1 MVLYAVGAVYL
12 IYISFQYMMSVV
24 AGLPAVPDLATPL
37 TWFIV
42 AIVAVLTVVNAVLL
56 LWILYYVGK
65 RLTAGAKM
73 PLITLAGL
81 IFLFFLDWLMVEWL
95 WDPHVPPFD
104 FAYYAIGWKNV
115 TSMVFMIIN
124 YALAAAIF
132 YGFSAYRRR
141 QGIDIDK
148 VYKEIPVE

>member
-1 MVLYAVGAVYL
+1 MAV
-12 IYISFQYMMSVV
+12 IT
-24 AGLPAVPDLATPL
+24 GLPTVPDLATPL
-37 TWFIV
+37 TW
-42 AIVAVLTVVNAVLL
+42 AIVILVAALSVINAVIM
-56 LWILYYVGK
+56 LWLLYYVGK
-65 RLTAGAKM
+65 RVLAGAKM

-81 IFLFFLDWLMVEWL
+81 VFLPFLDWLLIEWF
-95 WDPHVPPFD
+95 WDPHVAPFD

-115 TSMVFMIIN
+115 SSMVFMVAM

-141 QGIDIDK
+141 QGIDINK